1 MADADGAGAHC
12 EATGLDAGLAE
23 SNGVG
28 RRELAG
34 EGGERQ
40 RMPREQV
47 CGEERGSGGT
57 SSAMKEFAAFHE
69 ASSRKRIES
78 DCLSYR
84 RTRKVFGYQRRKGEG
99 EAAKLVA
106 ERIDEARF
114 SLLDNL
120 PINRFYMSNV

>member
-1 MADADGAGAHC
+1 MAAVGVGGIEEAEAVFVAVEKQAGEALEAKRCLTRMVADADGAGAHG
-12 EATGLDAGLAE
+12 EPAGLDAGFAE
-23 SNGVG
+23 RDSVG

-69 ASSRKRIES
+69 ASSWKRI
-78 DCLSYR
+78 
-84 RTRKVFGYQRRKGEG
+84 
-99 EAAKLVA
+99 
-106 ERIDEARF
+106 
-114 SLLDNL
+114 
-120 PINRFYMSNV
+120 